1 LKHLNHQNKTL
12 TPLPGIWPDE
22 VKERDFFTARGEYRV
37 DDQATD
43 TMKNSLMY
51 KMSYYNY
58 NSLFPAG
65 QAQDRVRGSKLPAVG
80 PELSTVEE
88 AFTSENWI
96 IRIYKV
102 KKPDNLGRTLQ
113 EATSFDKGNK
123 RKKAGKRKGARVL
136 RVE

>member
-1 LKHLNHQNKTL
+1 MDDEA
-12 TPLPGIWPDE
+12 TP
-22 VKERDFFTARGEYRV
+22 
-37 DDQATD
+37 
-43 TMKNSLMY
+43 TMRNSLMY

-58 NSLFPAG
+58 HSLFPAG
-65 QAQDRVRGSKLPAVG
+65 QATDRVRGSKLPAVG

-102 KKPDNLGRTLQ
+102 KDLDNLGRSHQ
-113 EATSFDKGNK
+113 EAVAFDKGNK

-136 RVE
+136 RVD

>member
-1 LKHLNHQNKTL
+1 MLTRLN
-12 TPLPGIWPDE
+12 
-22 VKERDFFTARGEYRV
+22 R
-37 DDQATD
+37 
-43 TMKNSLMY
+43 Y

-65 QAQDRVRGSKLPAVG
+65 QAQDRVRGSRLPAQG
-80 PELSTVEE
+80 PELTHIEE

-102 KKPDNLGRTLQ
+102 KDLDNFGREHQ
-113 EATSFDKGNK
+113 NAVAFDKGLK
-123 RKKAGKRKGARVL
+123 RKKAGKRKGPRVL